1 MFKEETAETIA
12 ARMQN
17 GEDLLLVDVRE
28 PHEWRIASVEGAK
41 QRAMSQINEWWQEL
55 PTDREVVI
63 MCHHG
68 GRSAQVCQALASQ
81 AGLTNLTNMA
91 GGIDRWS
98 LKVDPTVPR
107 Y

>member
-1 MFKEETAETIA
+1 MYQTTSAEQIA
-12 ARMQN
+12 QRLKA
-17 GEDLLLVDVRE
+17 GDDLVLIDVRE
-28 PHEWRIASVEGAK
+28 PDEWAIARIEGAQ

-63 MCHHG
+63 FCHHG

-81 AGLTNLTNMA
+81 AGVNNLTNMS

-98 LKVDPTVPR
+98 LVVDPAVPR

>member
-1 MFKEETAETIA
+1 VFKEETAEAIA
-12 ARMQN
+12 ARIQN

-28 PHEWRIASVEGAK
+28 PHEWHIASVEGTE

-55 PTDREVVI
+55 PTNREVVI

-81 AGLTNLTNMA
+81 AGLTNLTNMT

>member
-1 MFKEETAETIA
+1 VFKEETAETIA
-12 ARMQN
+12 ARVQN

-28 PHEWRIASVEGAK
+28 PHEWHIASIEGAE
-41 QRAMSQINEWWQEL
+41 QRAMSQINDWWQEL

-63 MCHHG
+63 ICHHG
-68 GRSAQVCQALASQ
+68 GRSAQVCQALATQ
-81 AGLTNLTNMA
+81 AGLGNLTNMT

-98 LKVDPTVPR
+98 LKVDPEVPR

>member
-1 MFKEETAETIA
+1 VFKEETAESIA
-12 ARMQN
+12 ARMNN
-17 GEDLLLVDVRE
+17 GESLLLVDVRE
-28 PHEWRIASVEGAK
+28 PHEWRIASIEGAE

-55 PTDREVVI
+55 PADREVVI
-63 MCHHG
+63 FCHHG

-91 GGIDRWS
+91 GGIERWS
-98 LKVDPTVPR
+98 LMVDPEVPR

>member
-12 ARMQN
+12 ARVQN

-28 PHEWRIASVEGAK
+28 PHEWRIASIEGAE

-55 PTDREVVI
+55 PTDREVVVF
-63 MCHHG
+63 CHHG
-68 GRSAQVCQALASQ
+68 GRSAQVCQALATQ

-98 LKVDPTVPR
+98 LMVDPTVPR

>member
-1 MFKEETAETIA
+1 VFKEETAETIA
-12 ARMQN
+12 ARVQN

-28 PHEWRIASVEGAK
+28 PHEWSIASIEGAE
-41 QRAMSQINEWWQEL
+41 QRAMSQINDWWQEL

-63 MCHHG
+63 ICHHG
-68 GRSAQVCQALASQ
+68 SRSAQVCQALATQ
-81 AGLTNLTNMA
+81 AGLGNLTNMT

-98 LKVDPTVPR
+98 LKVDPEVPR